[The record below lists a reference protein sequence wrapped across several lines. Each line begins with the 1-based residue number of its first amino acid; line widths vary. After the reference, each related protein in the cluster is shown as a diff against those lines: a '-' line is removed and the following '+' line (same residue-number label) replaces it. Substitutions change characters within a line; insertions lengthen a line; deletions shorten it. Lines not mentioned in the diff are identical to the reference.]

1 MISYYLA
8 AKSNHTK
15 MGSCNNSSIVM
26 AGCHGD
32 GALGSKQAR
41 ARWGGLRDR
50 TPQTMSNNKTSIISI
65 KKIIVCADDFAL
77 NEGVSSTII
86 ELLNKHCISATSCM
100 TTSPLWPKW
109 GPRLKDLSSTVDIG
123 LHLDLT
129 EFTPLS
135 APLTDGLKQPLS
147 IGQTI
152 IKAYSRQLPLATL
165 VREFTLQLH
174 RFYEVMGFNPHF
186 IDGHQ
191 HVHQFPRIRDAL
203 LIACK
208 DYFKNSTIP
217 PLRLVNGYPFFTPF
231 RDSALK
237 LLIHTLGRNAFKR
250 ILDKAQLS
258 YYNDFKGIYVFK
270 GAANVALLF
279 QQFIQ
284 QISPGGVI
292 MCHPGHHSTDGI
304 SRIREQEYVFLNS
317 VAWQTLLQT
326 EKVELCRY
334 QQLTAP

>member
-1 MISYYLA
+1 MIS
-8 AKSNHTK
+8 
-15 MGSCNNSSIVM
+15 V
-26 AGCHGD
+26 
-32 GALGSKQAR
+32 
-41 ARWGGLRDR
+41 
-50 TPQTMSNNKTSIISI
+50 

-77 NEGVSSTII
+77 NEGVSSAII

-100 TTSPLWPKW
+100 TTSPLWPEW
-109 GPRLKDLSSTVDIG
+109 GPRLKDLASIADIG

-135 APLTDGLKQPLS
+135 APLVDGLTQPLS

-152 IKAYSRQLPLATL
+152 IKAYSRQLSLMALT
-165 VREFTLQLH
+165 REFTLQLQ
-174 RFYEVMGFNPHF
+174 RFYEVMGFNPQF

-191 HVHQFPRIRDAL
+191 HSHQFPCIRDAL

-208 DYFKNSTIP
+208 EHFKNSTIP
-217 PLRLVNGYPFFTPF
+217 PIRLVNGYPFFSSF
-231 RDSALK
+231 RDSILK
-237 LLIHTLGRNAFKR
+237 LLIHALGRNAFKR
-250 ILDKAQLS
+250 VLDKAKLN

-270 GAANVALLF
+270 GEPNVALLF
-279 QQFIQ
+279 QKFIQ
-284 QISPGGVI
+284 QISPGGVM

-317 VAWQTLLQT
+317 AAWQMLLQT

-334 QQLTAP
+334 QQLVMS